1 MNYLLISNLA
11 LLIFFLIYRFGL
23 KNLTFFG
30 LNRWY
35 LLSSVLISYLMPL
48 FLFIDFRVPELM
60 QVTLPVI
67 ELTLNKANNTV
78 AVTKTVEEIQQ
89 RNWIGEN
96 WLMLCYWIGVVV
108 ACCIL
113 IYRAMILLRG
123 NAKIQQHRSYSFFGK
138 IMLAEE
144 GKDNQIIQKHEEIH
158 VSQGHSYD
166 ILFIELVRAF
176 NWFNPV
182 LIWMRDELKFQH
194 ECIVDE
200 HFSEDRI
207 AYAELLVAQAMDAER
222 HQLSHE
228 FSNKS
233 QLKERIE
240 MIFKDK
246 SKSKNRLFY
255 LTILPMAV
263 MLFGLTVNCKSPNKE
278 TKESGSEETAL
289 SSPSQENAQAENAP
303 SVDTVKLSESNATGN
318 AKEEIK
324 KTESKDGYP
333 GKEAKATGTFGVF
346 SYDQVEVKPEYP
358 GGINQFRNDV
368 SEAFE
373 YPQEAIDAGATGEL
387 ELSFVINKEGKPVEI
402 KVVKDFGYGSGLAAV
417 KAVKSTKT
425 WKPGKYKGLE
435 ADVTYNLPL
444 RLNLTEI

>member
-78 AVTKTVEEIQQ
+78 AITKTVEEIQQ

-144 GKDNQIIQKHEEIH
+144 GKDNQIIRKHEEIH

-200 HFSEDRI
+200 HFSVDRI
-207 AYAELLVAQAMDAER
+207 AYAELLVAQAMNADP

-255 LTILPMAV
+255 LAILPMAV
-263 MLFGLTVNCKSPNKE
+263 MLFGLTVNCKSPNKDS
-278 TKESGSEETAL
+278 KESRSEETAL
-289 SSPSQENAQAENAP
+289 SSPSKENAQGENVK
-303 SVDTVKLSESNATGN
+303 SVDTVKLSESDRTGS
-318 AKEEIK
+318 AEE
-324 KTESKDGYP
+324 TKDGYP